1 MKPSQIGGLYAEL
14 LTHPLYLAVCVAIS
28 FAVSVFLSLSFF
40 FLFKLTVLSVQFDE
54 F

>member
-1 MKPSQIGGLYAEL
+1 MKPAQIGGLYAEL
-14 LTHPLYLAVCVAIS
+14 LTHPLYLAVWVAI
-28 FAVSVFLSLSFF
+28 SVFLSLSFF

>member
-1 MKPSQIGGLYAEL
+1 MKPAQIGGLYAEL

-28 FAVSVFLSLSFF
+28 VFLSLSFF
-40 FLFKLTVLSVQFDE
+40 LFKLSVLSEQLDE